1 MGHSSKGGYC
11 LVCEYIKRLYNVVKS
26 ALHIYQTEE
35 ISKKNT
41 PKENL
46 GSLWVPLGFDS
57 VEKGIH
63 LEMILGNLGY
73 PLAIVEW

>member
-35 ISKKNT
+35 NSKKNT
-41 PKENL
+41 PLGYLGFNL
-46 GSLWVPLGFDS
+46 GTFLIGTNFLNDTFGQFGMSFW
-57 VEKGIH
+57 E
-63 LEMILGNLGY
+63 
-73 PLAIVEW
+73 